1 MIDYFLK
8 YADEAT
14 AKTALAQF
22 LITDRDGVAQWPTD
36 LCIPDVKIWRA
47 SQDVTTNVTGL
58 GGETMPVVTHAYL
71 PGFFILVSLD
81 RIRPALVNLP
91 AVQAVLD
98 REKAVARQAGAV
110 IKSNLSNAVLQDIRI
125 SPVFAGSDI
134 PYGNMQ

>member
-14 AKTALAQF
+14 AKTALAQY
-22 LITDRDGVAQWPTD
+22 LVMDRDGVGQWPLD
-36 LCIPDVKIWRA
+36 LCIPDVKIWRD
-47 SQDVTTNVTGL
+47 SQDVTTPGPNGK
-58 GGETMPVVTHAYL
+58 GPIITHTYL

-81 RIRPALVNLP
+81 RVRPALVNLP
-91 AVQAVLD
+91 AVQVVID

-110 IKSNLSNAVLQDIRI
+110 IKSGVSNAVLQDIRI
-125 SPVFAGSDI
+125 SPVFSGSDI